1 MFDNARIAVV
11 IPCYRVE
18 QTIARVVETLPDFVD
33 LVVMV
38 DDASPD
44 ATGETIDRLA
54 TNANGGATDIV
65 ALHHNR
71 NQGVGGAMATGYA
84 EALER
89 GADIVVKVD
98 GDDQMRPDFMVELIE
113 PLAVGICDY
122 AKGNRFRHFRA
133 LKAMPLVR
141 KLGNIAL
148 TFLTKVASGY
158 WHVFDPQNGYV
169 AIHRD
174 MLQSLDLECL
184 RSRRYFFENEM
195 LIRLNIESARVL
207 DVPMPS
213 VYGDEVSSLRVS
225 HVLAYFP
232 MHLTRGFV
240 ARLFHRYVL
249 RDFSVVIP
257 LYLIGFLAFAWG
269 FGFGLAAWIDH
280 YSHPDT
286 PTPTGTVMLSVL
298 PLIVGLQML
307 LQGLLIDI
315 LQTPR
320 PDAAW
325 PRRRRGPAHAPRPSQ

>member
-1 MFDNARIAVV
+1 MYDNSSIAVV

-18 QTIARVVETLPDFVD
+18 QTVERVVRRLPDFVD
-33 LVVMV
+33 VVIAV

-44 ATGETIDRLA
+44 GTGEAIDRLA
-54 TNANGGATDIV
+54 ASSTTPQVV
-65 ALHHNR
+65 ALHHER
-71 NQGVGGAMATGYA
+71 NQGVGGAMATGY
-84 EALER
+84 EKALEL
-89 GADIVVKVD
+89 GVDIVVKVD
-98 GDDQMRPDFMVELIE
+98 GDDQMNPDFMADLVE
-113 PLAVGICDY
+113 PLAAGACDY

-133 LKAMPLVR
+133 LKRMPLVR

-158 WHVFDPQNGYV
+158 WHIFDPQNGYV

-174 MLQSLDLECL
+174 VLEVIDLSKL
-184 RSRRYFFENEM
+184 RGRRYFFENEM

-213 VYGDEVSSLRVS
+213 IYGDEVSSLRVS
-225 HVLAYFP
+225 HVLTYFP
-232 MHLTRGFV
+232 MHLARGFL
-240 ARLFHRYVL
+240 ARLFHRYIL

-257 LYLIGFLAFAWG
+257 LYLIGVVAFGWG
-269 FGFGLAAWIDH
+269 FVFGLETWINH
-280 YSHPDT
+280 YNHPDT

-320 PDAAW
+320 PDASY
-325 PRRRRGPAHAPRPSQ
+325 RRRRRAPE